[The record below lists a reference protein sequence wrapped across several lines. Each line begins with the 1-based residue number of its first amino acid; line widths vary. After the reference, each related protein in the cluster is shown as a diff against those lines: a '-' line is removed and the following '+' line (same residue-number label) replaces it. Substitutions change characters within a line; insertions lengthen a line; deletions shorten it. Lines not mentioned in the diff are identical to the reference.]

1 MKRIH
6 TWAVAAAM
14 ITCGGAGCG
23 GAVQRA
29 QEAAAIATA
38 TDAVPLRVQN
48 NNPADVKIFV
58 VVGGTWK
65 YIGFVAGR
73 SSDNFELG
81 ALDRTGAP
89 LRILATPVG
98 GRESAHSEPLTVFPG
113 QTVTFTIEADLAVS
127 SALVR

>member
-1 MKRIH
+1 MKRVH
-6 TWAVAAAM
+6 TWAVAAVM
-14 ITCGGAGCG
+14 ITCSGAGCG
-23 GAVQRA
+23 GAVQRT
-29 QEAAAIATA
+29 QEAAAIATT

-65 YIGFVAGR
+65 YIGFVASR

-98 GRESAHSEPLTVFPG
+98 GWESARSEPLTVFPG
-113 QTVTFTIEADLAVS
+113 QIVTFTIEADLALS